1 MRLSSSLVI
10 SVSFPSQSSLPKLT
24 VEQVYNISV
33 LSGIPASVIDLPPL
47 EPLPTRLNPLF
58 SVGVHD
64 ISILTTSSRTS
75 DSSPSQTSDNLGYGW
90 VACTTDDIL
99 AQKPHLYDTL
109 VTLAPP
115 HSARATEKSW
125 PRLSSKQNS
134 EIKATQRDYR
144 RYRTL
149 RGDLRTY
156 NSSHSPYASATADP
170 EASPFALPELNQ
182 QETFDDASSTID
194 DRLIEPQSW
203 SALAYSSFMWWASS
217 GEKRTDLDEESDHDS
232 ALLRDFEG
240 RSGSAHGK
248 SPQRSMSANGML
260 KSPGAGLAEDVG
272 LEMAL
277 IAYFHRFTSLMFRVL
292 AEVIDRGNGDESG
305 FHDEDDLRDD
315 SAALQPAVGA
325 DSRSG
330 EDETLLREKEIVY
343 VSSEDLTRMGLDVW
357 SESDRKF
364 VEELIGL
371 YWGRE
376 AVVEGG
382 RVECCGI
389 RVC

>member
-1 MRLSSSLVI
+1 MRLSSSLVV
-10 SVSFPSQSSLPKLT
+10 SVSFPSQLSIPTLT
-24 VEQVYNISV
+24 VQQVYNISV
-33 LSGIPASVIDLPPL
+33 LSGIPASAIDLPPL

-64 ISILTTSSRTS
+64 ISVLATGCRTS
-75 DSSPSQTSDNLGYGW
+75 DLSPSPTSDDPGYGW
-90 VACTTDDIL
+90 VACTTDDII
-99 AQKPHLYDTL
+99 AQKPHLYDIL
-109 VTLAPP
+109 VTLSPP
-115 HSARATEKSW
+115 YSARAIEKIW
-125 PRLSSKQNS
+125 PRLSSKQS
-134 EIKATQRDYR
+134 PELKATQRDYR

-149 RGDLRTY
+149 RRDLHTY
-156 NSSHSPYASATADP
+156 NSINVPYASATADP
-170 EASPFALPELNQ
+170 EASPTALPELNQ
-182 QETFDDASSTID
+182 QDAFDDVSSTID
-194 DRLIEPQSW
+194 ERLIEPQSW
-203 SALAYSSFMWWASS
+203 SALAYSSFMWWASA

-248 SPQRSMSANGML
+248 SPQRSMSASGTF
-260 KSPGAGLAEDVG
+260 KSLGAGMAEDVG

-292 AEVIDRGNGDESG
+292 AEVVDRGNGHESE
-305 FHDEDDLRDD
+305 FRDD
-315 SAALQPAVGA
+315 DEIGNEDAGLQQAIGA
-325 DSRSG
+325 DSRAEDG
-330 EDETLLREKEIVY
+330 EMLLRENGTVY
-343 VSSEDLTRMGLDVW
+343 VSIEDVTRMGLDVW

-364 VEELIGL
+364 VEELVRF

-376 AVVEGG
+376 VIVEGG

>member
-1 MRLSSSLVI
+1 
-10 SVSFPSQSSLPKLT
+10 
-24 VEQVYNISV
+24 
-33 LSGIPASVIDLPPL
+33 
-47 EPLPTRLNPLF
+47 LNPLF

-64 ISILTTSSRTS
+64 ISVLITGSRTS
-75 DSSPSQTSDNLGYGW
+75 NPSPSPTSDDPGYGW

-115 HSARATEKSW
+115 HSARVTEKSW
-125 PRLSSKQNS
+125 PRLSSKQS
-134 EIKATQRDYR
+134 PEIKATQRDYR

-149 RGDLRTY
+149 RRDLHTY
-156 NSSHSPYASATADP
+156 NSIRLPNASAIADP
-170 EASPFALPELNQ
+170 EASPALPELNQ

-194 DRLIEPQSW
+194 ERLIEPQSW
-203 SALAYSSFMWWASS
+203 SALAYSSFMWWASA

-232 ALLRDFEG
+232 ALLREFQG
-240 RSGSAHGK
+240 RSESAYGK
-248 SPQRSMSANGML
+248 SPQWTMSANGML
-260 KSPGAGLAEDVG
+260 NSPGAGLAEDVG

-292 AEVIDRGNGDESG
+292 AEVVDSGNDNAPD
-305 FHDEDDLRDD
+305 FRDD
-315 SAALQPAVGA
+315 NEMGNDDSGSQQATGA
-325 DSRSG
+325 DSRAE
-330 EDETLLREKEIVY
+330 EDEMLLQENGKVY
-343 VSSEDLTRMGLDVW
+343 VSSEDLMRMGLDVW

>member
-1 MRLSSSLVI
+1 M
-10 SVSFPSQSSLPKLT
+10 
-24 VEQVYNISV
+24 SV
-33 LSGIPASVIDLPPL
+33 L
-47 EPLPTRLNPLF
+47 
-58 SVGVHD
+58 
-64 ISILTTSSRTS
+64 TTGSRTS
-75 DSSPSQTSDNLGYGW
+75 DTSSKTCDDPGYGW

-99 AQKPHLYDTL
+99 AHKPHLYDIL

-115 HSARATEKSW
+115 HSASAAENSW
-125 PRLSSKQNS
+125 PRLSNRQSP

-149 RGDLRTY
+149 RRDLHTY
-156 NSSHSPYASATADP
+156 NSAHSPYAPAIADP
-170 EASPFALPELNQ
+170 EASPSALPDLSQ

-194 DRLIEPQSW
+194 ESLIEPQSW
-203 SALAYSSFMWWASS
+203 SALAYSSFMWWASA
-217 GEKRTDLDEESDHDS
+217 GEKRIDLDEESDHDS

-240 RSGSAHGK
+240 RSASAHRK

-260 KSPGAGLAEDVG
+260 KSPGAGMAEDVG
-272 LEMAL
+272 PEMAL
-277 IAYFHRFTSLMFRVL
+277 IAYFHRFTSLIFRVL
-292 AEVIDRGNGDESG
+292 AEVVDRGNANEPD
-305 FHDEDDLRDD
+305 FHDDHEIGNDD
-315 SAALQPAVGA
+315 AGLQQATGA
-325 DSRSG
+325 DSRAE
-330 EDETLLREKEIVY
+330 EDDMLLRDKEKIY

-382 RVECCGI
+382 RVECCGV

>member
-1 MRLSSSLVI
+1 MRLLSSLVI
-10 SVSFPSQSSLPKLT
+10 SVSFPAQSSIPTLT

-64 ISILTTSSRTS
+64 ISVLTTGCRTS
-75 DSSPSQTSDNLGYGW
+75 DLSPSPTSDDPGYGW
-90 VACTTDDIL
+90 VACTTDDII

-115 HSARATEKSW
+115 YSARAVEKSW
-125 PRLSSKQNS
+125 PRISSKQS
-134 EIKATQRDYR
+134 PELKATQRDYR

-149 RGDLRTY
+149 RRDLHTY
-156 NSSHSPYASATADP
+156 TSIHSPYASATADP
-170 EASPFALPELNQ
+170 EASPSALPELNQ
-182 QETFDDASSTID
+182 QKAFDDASSTVD
-194 DRLIEPQSW
+194 ERLIEPQSW
-203 SALAYSSFMWWASS
+203 SAAAYSSFMWWASA
-217 GEKRTDLDEESDHDS
+217 GERRTDLDEESDHDS

-240 RSGSAHGK
+240 RSGSARGK
-248 SPQRSMSANGML
+248 SPQRSMSANGMF
-260 KSPGAGLAEDVG
+260 KSPGAGMAEDVG

-277 IAYFHRFTSLMFRVL
+277 VAYFHRFTSLMFRVL
-292 AEVIDRGNGDESG
+292 AEVVDRGNGLESE
-305 FHDEDDLRDD
+305 FHDDNEIGSDD
-315 SAALQPAVGA
+315 AGLQEAIGA
-325 DSRSG
+325 DSGAEEG
-330 EDETLLREKEIVY
+330 EMLLRENGKVY
-343 VSSEDLTRMGLDVW
+343 VSGEDLTRMGLDVW
-357 SESDRKF
+357 SESDHKF
-364 VEELIGL
+364 VEELIRL

-376 AVVEGG
+376 VIVEGG